1 MTALQPTINAASAVN
16 LGGDRSQTAAAKAEP
31 AIPAKTWIAV
41 IGATLGAFMAVLN
54 IQIVNASLADI
65 QGAIGAGI
73 DDGGWIST
81 SYLIAEI
88 VVIPLSGW
96 LAQVFSIRRYLLTNA
111 VLFLLL
117 SVACAFAQDLPQ
129 MIVLRAIQGF
139 TGGVLIPMAFTLIIT
154 LLPKSKQPVGL
165 ALFALSATFA
175 PAIGPTI
182 GGYLT
187 ENWGWQFIF
196 YVNLVPGAVMIAM
209 LWFSLEAKPM
219 KLSLL
224 REGDWVGIATMAI
237 GLSALQTV
245 LEEGNKDDWFGSA
258 FIVRLSVIAAVALTA
273 FLWIE
278 LTTKKPLLNLRL
290 LLRRN
295 FGFGMLANF
304 LLGIALYGSVFILPV
319 YLSRIQGYNAEQI
332 GMVLAWTGLPQLL
345 LIPLVP
351 RLMKRFDPRLIIGI
365 GFALFA
371 ASNFM
376 NIYMTN
382 DYATDQLFWPNIV
395 RALGQALVMAPLS
408 AVATAGIEAE
418 NAGSASG
425 LFNMM
430 RNLGGA
436 VGIAVAADLPD
447 QARAVSLQ
455 RADAV
460 GLDAGTGDPQP
471 DRAVDPIFPQ
481 SRRRRSRR
489 SNASRGDRDRR
500 DRAEAGFHSRLQ
512 RHILPA
518 RRRADCRTHRN
529 LTAEEAGPS
538 CQRRRTLGLFDQPLP
553 TPPTRR
559 TTMKPRM
566 NFYQAAPD
574 TIKALSALETQIQGS
589 GLEKSLIELVKTRAS
604 QINGCAYCINMH
616 TEDARKQ
623 GETEQRLYLLNA
635 WRESPLY
642 TDRERAALAWTEA
655 LTLIAETHAPDDL
668 YADVRA
674 HFNEAETVNLTMLI
688 GAINAWNRLA
698 IAFRAMHPVKVKAAV
713 A

>member
-1 MTALQPTINAASAVN
+1 MTALQPTLNAASSAE
-16 LGGDRSQTAAAKAEP
+16 LGAPSAATSPAAP
-31 AIPAKTWIAV
+31 AISAKTWVAV

-88 VVIPLSGW
+88 IVIPLSGW
-96 LAQVFSIRRYLLTNA
+96 LAQVFSIRIYLLTNA

-117 SVACAFAQDLPQ
+117 SMACAFAQDLPQ
-129 MIVLRAIQGF
+129 MIVLRAVQGF

-154 LLPKSKQPVGL
+154 LLPKAKQPIGL

-187 ENWGWQFIF
+187 ENFGWQFIF
-196 YVNLVPGAVMIAM
+196 YVNLVPGAVMIGM
-209 LWFSLEAKPM
+209 LYFSLESKPM

-224 REGDWVGIATMAI
+224 AEGDWPGIITMAI
-237 GLSALQTV
+237 GLAALQTV
-245 LEEGNKDDWFGSA
+245 LEEGNKDDWFGSP
-258 FIVRLSVIAAVALTA
+258 FIVKLSIIAVVALTA

-278 LTTKKPLLNLRL
+278 LTAKKPVLNLRL
-290 LLRRN
+290 LFRRN
-295 FGFGMLANF
+295 FGFGILANF
-304 LLGIALYGSVFILPV
+304 LLGIALYGSVYILPV

-345 LIPLVP
+345 LIPMVP
-351 RLMKRFDPRLIIGI
+351 RLMKRFDPRLIIGV

-376 NIYMTN
+376 NIFMTN

-436 VGIAVAADLPD
+436 VGIALLQTLLTKREQYHSNVLMQSVSMLEQATRTRID
-447 QARAVSLQ
+447 QLTQYFLNHGVTDHAEASHRAVI
-455 RADAV
+455 AI
-460 GLDAGTGDPQP
+460 G
-471 DRAVDPIFPQ
+471 
-481 SRRRRSRR
+481 
-489 SNASRGDRDRR
+489 
-500 DRAEAGFHSRLQ
+500 
-512 RHILPA
+512 HIV
-518 RRRADCRTHRN
+518 
-529 LTAEEAGPS
+529 
-538 CQRRRTLGLFDQPLP
+538 Q
-553 TPPTRR
+553 
-559 TTMKPRM
+559 K
-566 NFYQAAPD
+566 QAFILAFSD
-574 TIKALSALETQIQGS
+574 TF
-589 GLEKSLIELVKTRAS
+589 
-604 QINGCAYCINMH
+604 
-616 TEDARKQ
+616 
-623 GETEQRLYLLNA
+623 YLLG
-635 WRESPLY
+635 
-642 TDRERAALAWTEA
+642 AALIVA
-655 LTLIAETHAPDDL
+655 LMAALLLRKPSHLESGG
-668 YADVRA
+668 A
-674 HFNEAETVNLTMLI
+674 H
-688 GAINAWNRLA
+688 
-698 IAFRAMHPVKVKAAV
+698 
-713 A
+713 

>member
-1 MTALQPTINAASAVN
+1 MTTFQPAFNAVPADASAPKT
-16 LGGDRSQTAAAKAEP
+16 SAAPATP
-31 AIPAKTWIAV
+31 AISTKTWIAV

-96 LAQVFSIRRYLLTNA
+96 LAQVFSVRIYLLTNA

-117 SVACAFAQDLPQ
+117 SMACAFAQDLPQ

-154 LLPKSKQPVGL
+154 LLPKSKQSVGL

-187 ENWGWQFIF
+187 ENFGWQFIF
-196 YVNLVPGAVMIAM
+196 YVNLVPGAIMIGM

-219 KLSLL
+219 RLSLL
-224 REGDWVGIATMAI
+224 REGDWPGIITMAI

-245 LEEGNKDDWFGSA
+245 LEEGNKDDWFGSP
-258 FIVRLSVIAAVALTA
+258 FIVKLAVIAAVALTA

-278 LTTKKPLLNLRL
+278 LTAKKPLLNLRL
-290 LLRRN
+290 LFRRN
-295 FGFGMLANF
+295 FGFGILANF
-304 LLGIALYGSVFILPV
+304 LLGVALYGSVYILPV
-319 YLSRIQGYNAEQI
+319 YLSRIQGYNSEQI

-345 LIPLVP
+345 LIPWVP

-365 GFALFA
+365 GFTLFA

-436 VGIAVAADLPD
+436 VGIALLQTLLTKREQYHSNVLMQSVSLLE
-447 QARAVSLQ
+447 QATRTRIEQLTQYFMNHGVVDHAEASHRAVI
-455 RADAV
+455 AI
-460 GLDAGTGDPQP
+460 G
-471 DRAVDPIFPQ
+471 
-481 SRRRRSRR
+481 
-489 SNASRGDRDRR
+489 
-500 DRAEAGFHSRLQ
+500 
-512 RHILPA
+512 HIV
-518 RRRADCRTHRN
+518 
-529 LTAEEAGPS
+529 
-538 CQRRRTLGLFDQPLP
+538 Q
-553 TPPTRR
+553 
-559 TTMKPRM
+559 K
-566 NFYQAAPD
+566 QAFILAFSD
-574 TIKALSALETQIQGS
+574 TF
-589 GLEKSLIELVKTRAS
+589 
-604 QINGCAYCINMH
+604 
-616 TEDARKQ
+616 
-623 GETEQRLYLLNA
+623 YLLG
-635 WRESPLY
+635 
-642 TDRERAALAWTEA
+642 AALIVA
-655 LTLIAETHAPDDL
+655 LMAALLLRKPNQLESGG
-668 YADVRA
+668 A
-674 HFNEAETVNLTMLI
+674 H
-688 GAINAWNRLA
+688 
-698 IAFRAMHPVKVKAAV
+698 
-713 A
+713 

>member
-1 MTALQPTINAASAVN
+1 MTAFQ
-16 LGGDRSQTAAAKAEP
+16 P
-31 AIPAKTWIAV
+31 AINVASPATSSDRPQIDAARAATTVSTKTWLAV

-96 LAQVFSIRRYLLTNA
+96 LAQVFSVRLYLLTNA
-111 VLFLLL
+111 VLFLVL
-117 SVACAFAQDLPQ
+117 SAACALAQDLPQ

-154 LLPKSKQPVGL
+154 LLPKAKQPIGL

-187 ENWGWQFIF
+187 ENFGWQYIF
-196 YVNLVPGAVMIAM
+196 YVNLAPGAIMIGM

-224 REGDWVGIATMAI
+224 QHGDWPGIIAMAI

-245 LEEGNKDDWFGSA
+245 LEEGNKDDWFGSP
-258 FIVRLSVIAAVALTA
+258 FIVRLSVIAAVALSL
-273 FLWIE
+273 FLLIE
-278 LTTKKPLLNLRL
+278 FTSHKPLLNLRL

-295 FGFGMLANF
+295 FGFGILANF
-304 LLGIALYGSVFILPV
+304 LLGIALYGSVYILPV

-351 RLMKRFDPRLIIGI
+351 RLMKRFDPRLVIGV

-376 NIYMTN
+376 NISMTT
-382 DYATDQLFWPNIV
+382 DYATDQLFWPDVV
-395 RALGQALVMAPLS
+395 RAIGQALVMAPLS

-436 VGIAVAADLPD
+436 VGIAVL
-447 QARAVSLQ
+447 QTLLTKREQYHSNVLMQSVSLLEQ
-455 RADAV
+455 ATRTRIEQLTQYFV
-460 GLDAGTGDPQP
+460 NHG
-471 DRAVDPIFPQ
+471 VI
-481 SRRRRSRR
+481 
-489 SNASRGDRDRR
+489 
-500 DRAEAGFHSRLQ
+500 DRAEA
-512 RHILPA
+512 
-518 RRRADCRTHRN
+518 THRA
-529 LTAEEAGPS
+529 LVAIGHIVQKQAFI
-538 CQRRRTLGLFDQPLP
+538 LGFS
-553 TPPTRR
+553 
-559 TTMKPRM
+559 
-566 NFYQAAPD
+566 D
-574 TIKALSALETQIQGS
+574 TF
-589 GLEKSLIELVKTRAS
+589 
-604 QINGCAYCINMH
+604 
-616 TEDARKQ
+616 
-623 GETEQRLYLLNA
+623 YLLGA
-635 WRESPLY
+635 
-642 TDRERAALAWTEA
+642 
-655 LTLIAETHAPDDL
+655 TLIVALMATLLLKKPDHL
-668 YADVRA
+668 ESGGA
-674 HFNEAETVNLTMLI
+674 H
-688 GAINAWNRLA
+688 
-698 IAFRAMHPVKVKAAV
+698 
-713 A
+713 

>member
-1 MTALQPTINAASAVN
+1 MTALQATLNAASSAE
-16 LGGDRSQTAAAKAEP
+16 LGNRGNITTSATP
-31 AIPAKTWIAV
+31 AISAKTWVAV
-41 IGATLGAFMAVLN
+41 TGATLGAFMAVLN

-96 LAQVFSIRRYLLTNA
+96 LAQVFSVRVYLLTNA
-111 VLFLLL
+111 ILFLVF
-117 SVACAFAQDLPQ
+117 SAACALAQDLPQ
-129 MIVLRAIQGF
+129 MIVLRAVQGF

-154 LLPKSKQPVGL
+154 LLPKAKQPVGL

-187 ENWGWQFIF
+187 ENFGWQYIF
-196 YVNLVPGAVMIAM
+196 YVNLAPGALMIGM

-224 REGDWVGIATMAI
+224 REGDWPGVITMAI

-258 FIVRLSVIAAVALTA
+258 FIVRLSIIAAVALAA

-278 LTTKKPLLNLRL
+278 LTANKPLLNLRL
-290 LLRRN
+290 LVRRN

-304 LLGIALYGSVFILPV
+304 LLGIALYGSVYILPV

-332 GMVLAWTGLPQLL
+332 GMVLAWTGLPQLA

-351 RLMKRFDPRLIIGI
+351 RLMKRFDPRLVIGV

-371 ASNFM
+371 VSNFM
-376 NIYMTN
+376 NIYMTS
-382 DYATDQLFWPNIV
+382 DYANDQLFWPNVV
-395 RALGQALVMAPLS
+395 RAVGQALIMTPLS

-436 VGIAVAADLPD
+436 VGIAMLQTFLTRREQYHSNVLMPS
-447 QARAVSLQ
+447 VSLLEQ
-455 RADAV
+455 ATRTRIEALTQYFV
-460 GLDAGTGDPQP
+460 SHGVT
-471 DRAVDPIFPQ
+471 
-481 SRRRRSRR
+481 
-489 SNASRGDRDRR
+489 
-500 DRAEAGFHSRLQ
+500 DRAEASHRAVIAIG
-512 RHILPA
+512 HIV
-518 RRRADCRTHRN
+518 
-529 LTAEEAGPS
+529 
-538 CQRRRTLGLFDQPLP
+538 Q
-553 TPPTRR
+553 
-559 TTMKPRM
+559 K
-566 NFYQAAPD
+566 QAFILAFSD
-574 TIKALSALETQIQGS
+574 TF
-589 GLEKSLIELVKTRAS
+589 
-604 QINGCAYCINMH
+604 
-616 TEDARKQ
+616 
-623 GETEQRLYLLNA
+623 YLLGA
-635 WRESPLY
+635 AMLVALV
-642 TDRERAALAWTEA
+642 AALFLKKPGQLAGGG
-655 LTLIAETHAPDDL
+655 
-668 YADVRA
+668 A
-674 HFNEAETVNLTMLI
+674 H
-688 GAINAWNRLA
+688 
-698 IAFRAMHPVKVKAAV
+698 
-713 A
+713 